1 MVDPCLLSVTLADE
15 FLRVSVYGIFIRVQR
30 VETCLELLTDDQIWT
45 RRHEVENAVGN
56 LVLHL
61 CGNIRQWVVGGI
73 GGQRVVRDRETEFAM
88 REPVSADELAR
99 RFRAVAGEAVAVLK
113 GLTSADLAK
122 SRRIQNYDV
131 TVLHA
136 IYHVVEHLA
145 EHSGQIIWA
154 TKGLTGR
161 DLGFYEYLVDR
172 DRGESHFP

>member
-1 MVDPCLLSVTLADE
+1 MVDASLLPVTLADD
-15 FLRVSVYGIFIRVQR
+15 FLRVSVHGILTRVQR

-61 CGNIRQWVVGGI
+61 CGNIKQWVVGGV
-73 GGQRVVRDRETEFAM
+73 GGQRVVRDREAEFAL
-88 REPVSADELAR
+88 REPVSAAELSR
-99 RFRAVAGEAVAVLK
+99 RLRAVAGEAVAILK
-113 GLTSADLAK
+113 VLTSADLVQ
-122 SRRIQNYDV
+122 SRRIQDYDV

-145 EHSGQIIWA
+145 EHSGQIVWA

-161 DLGFYEYLVDR
+161 DLGFYRYLADR
-172 DRGESHFP
+172 DRGEDHFP